1 MVSVFSLFLP
11 SHIAIAMDDYYL
23 FKIANYAMKGTNK
36 TTCKKK
42 QFYSSFHNTHI
53 INLNMI

>member
-11 SHIAIAMDDYYL
+11 SHIAMDDYL
-23 FKIANYAMKGTNK
+23 FKITNYAMKGTNK

-42 QFYSSFHNTHI
+42 QFYGSFHNTHI

>member
-1 MVSVFSLFLP
+1 MVSVFSLLLP
-11 SHIAIAMDDYYL
+11 SHIAMDDYYL

-42 QFYSSFHNTHI
+42 QFYGSLHNTHI